1 MFQNLTDA
9 EEASKLRQVKMLQ
22 IKEQLLVKT
31 IALEAEEKDEDV
43 QDDGKESRARR
54 KKRDQD
60 EMIQHQKELL
70 IEETNRK
77 KLLDNFSEDPD
88 VKKVLPSSFIR
99 LQQENSGIYINK
111 ARERERKRERDRE
124 RQQKQ

>member
-99 LQQENSGIYINK
+99 LQQENSGICINK